1 MTAPRITTFLCLI
14 VLSGILAAG
23 LSPFHVPRNAVSW
36 LPDINGLRFDR
47 YGSVISNGA
56 VPDDPGQDCTLE
68 VWVESA
74 VTRSS
79 RSWLLYARDS
89 AAFRAAPTR
98 RRLSPGGQY
107 A

>member
-1 MTAPRITTFLCLI
+1 MTASRITTFLCLI

-36 LPDINGLRFDR
+36 LPDTNGLRFDR

-56 VPDDPGQDCTLE
+56 IPDGPGQDCTLE

-79 RSWLLYARDS
+79 TVLAFFTRETPRLFELLQLD
-89 AAFRAAPTR
+89 
-98 RRLSPGGQY
+98 
-107 A
+107 